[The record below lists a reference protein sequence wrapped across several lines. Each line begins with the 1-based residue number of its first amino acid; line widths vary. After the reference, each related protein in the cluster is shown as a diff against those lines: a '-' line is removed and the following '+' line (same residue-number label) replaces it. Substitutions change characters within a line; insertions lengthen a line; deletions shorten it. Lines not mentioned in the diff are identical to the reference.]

1 MKKENILQEIKKGLE
16 DKTILDNLIKRLEQD
31 IRDETSYK
39 TTSKT
44 KVNAIKRIAKKD
56 NIRPI
61 LNGYH
66 IADDG
71 MYEFTD
77 SYRAYRI
84 KPIDMPLQSDEDIIK
99 ELDLKIK
106 YPEIKHFFKDMFD
119 YDEEVK
125 IDLDDITAV
134 YKMRNKRQDQEKT
147 TYTLKSRSYKVNVSI
162 EYLKDTIDIMGAD
175 TRLFLT
181 GEKTPVQFENK
192 DNEIA
197 ILLPFITY

>member
-1 MKKENILQEIKKGLE
+1 MKKETILQEIKKGLE
-16 DKTILDNLIKRLEQD
+16 DKTILEDLIKRLEQD

-134 YKMRNKRQDQEKT
+134 YKMRNKRQDQKKT
-147 TYTLKSRSYKVNVSI
+147 LYTLKSKSYEVNVDISF
-162 EYLKDTIDIMGAD
+162 LKDTIDIMGTD
-175 TRLFLT
+175 TKLFLT
-181 GEKTPVQFENK
+181 GEKTPVQFKNK
-192 DNEIA
+192 DDERA
-197 ILLPFITY
+197 ILLPIMKF